1 MQKSMK
7 NIVVF
12 GYNRLSVEAMKRL
25 DNDSHHLLIVA
36 EDEDRAAL
44 AAENGYATANIDFRS
59 DEDLKA
65 IGLGKHIDTIF
76 CFLQEDSENVFL
88 TLSARALDPALK
100 IIAVVE
106 DPDASEKLIAAGAN
120 KVIDPYQICG
130 RKIHEL
136 IKKPDITN
144 IIDHTVFGRHDLHIA
159 EVVIPANSPLENT
172 CSSQLKL
179 SESHDLVLIGVVDKE
194 LGENLH
200 FALGK
205 QNHKLNAGDILVIL
219 GPSREIRAFKKEV
232 GHVEDN

>member
-1 MQKSMK
+1 MK
-7 NIVVF
+7 NILVF

-25 DNDSHHLLIVA
+25 DSDSHHLLVV
-36 EDEDRAAL
+36 DQDQQRAAL
-44 AAENGYATANIDFRS
+44 AAENGYATADIDFRC

-76 CFLQEDSENVFL
+76 CFLPEDSENVFL
-88 TLSARALDPALK
+88 TISARAIDPALQ
-100 IIAVVE
+100 IISIVE
-106 DPDASEKLIAAGAN
+106 EPDAVDKLIAAGAN

-144 IIDHTVFGRHDLHIA
+144 IIDQTVFGRHDLHMA
-159 EVVIPANSPLENT
+159 EVVIPDKSPLENT
-172 CSSQLKL
+172 YSSQLKL
-179 SESHDLVLIGVVDKE
+179 NEDHDLVLIGVVDKE
-194 LGENLH
+194 LGEDLH
-200 FALGK
+200 FAIGK
-205 QNHKLNAGDILVIL
+205 QNHRLNAGDILVVL